1 MQATFIDPI
10 ALSIGPLQF
19 RWYGIMYMLAFLLGW
34 WLARRRAARPWS
46 TWTPAQVDDLLTLVM
61 LGVIL
66 GGRLG
71 YVLFYDLPAYMADPL
86 EIFRVWNGGMSFHG
100 GLLGVL
106 AAFALYAWRSGR
118 NFMDV
123 SDFVAPLVPPGL
135 FFGRLGNFIN
145 GELWGHVTSLP
156 WGVVFPHA
164 GPEPRHP
171 SQLYEAGLEG
181 VVLFGMLWL
190 YSSRPRPRG
199 AVSGVFALGYGVFR
213 SLVEFVRV
221 PDANLGYLAFGWLT
235 MGQLLCVPLIAVG
248 AWLLLTAY
256 AWDKPVNAGPRAAAA
271 TPQDATSPARQ
282 APRGQGKKRR

>member
-71 YVLFYDLPAYMADPL
+71 YVLFYDLPAYVADPL

-106 AAFALYAWRSGR
+106 AAFALYAWRNGR

-123 SDFVAPLVPPGL
+123 SDFVAPLVTPGL
-135 FFGRLGNFIN
+135 LFGRLGNFIN
-145 GELWGHVTSLP
+145 GELWGHVTNLP
-156 WGVVFPHA
+156 WGMVFPHA

-181 VVLFGMLWL
+181 VVLFWILWV
-190 YSSRPRPRG
+190 YSARPRPRG

-213 SLVEFVRV
+213 FLVEFVRV

-248 AWLLLTAY
+248 VWLLVTAH
-256 AWDKPVNAGPRAAAA
+256 AWDKPVNAGPRATAA
-271 TPQDATSPARQ
+271 TLPGASGPARP
-282 APRGQGKKRR
+282 APHGQGKKRR